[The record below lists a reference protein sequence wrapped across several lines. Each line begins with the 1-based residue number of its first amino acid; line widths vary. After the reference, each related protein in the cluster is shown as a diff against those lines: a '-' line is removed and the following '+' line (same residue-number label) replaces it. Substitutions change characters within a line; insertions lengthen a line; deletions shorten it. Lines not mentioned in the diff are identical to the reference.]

1 MINNKQHNIN
11 KNGHRIFFIL
21 ILCLF
26 GFCLVQAMQAP
37 RKKHK
42 KRPKGE
48 RVYLLHADELR
59 YDMFGRNPDAQ
70 IVKGKVSFMHQGGH
84 LTCDSAYFYQGTNS
98 VKAFG
103 HVHYRQGD
111 TLSLTCERA
120 EYDGMMQM
128 MHARRN
134 VVLHHRRQTL
144 KTDSLDFDRLY
155 NMANFFDGGTL
166 IDGKDRLVS
175 DWGEYH
181 TETREAKF
189 VFNVKLRSGKDVVTT
204 DTLYYDVPTSTAH
217 MVGPSKI
224 VSGSSV
230 VHTADGYYD
239 TKTDKAKLFGR
250 STLVDKDKS
259 ITGDS
264 LYYVKNGES
273 TGYGNVVY
281 VDKKNKNSLTCNY
294 LRYNEKTG
302 MGFATKRPVAIDYS
316 QKDTLWMHS
325 DTMRIYTFNINTDSV
340 YRKVHAYPHVRA
352 FRNDMQAICDSL
364 VFNSK
369 DSCMTMYKDPVIWN
383 ANRQMLGEE
392 IRAYMADSTIRF
404 AHVIGQALSIEQMPD
419 SVHYNQITSSEM
431 KSYFEK
437 GEMKMTEAIGNVQ
450 TVYYMT
456 NDKDSSLVGLNYL
469 ETDTMRM
476 YLGAARKLDKI
487 WTNKFTSTMYPI
499 TQVPPAKYKLPNFA
513 WFEDLRPKDKND
525 IFVWRGKSS
534 GTELKSIKRHEAPL
548 QSLKKESLKKDKEKD
563 EAETASGKTDKEAS
577 KTAPKKTDKEASK
590 TAPKK
595 TVRAAS
601 RKISKVAPKVTKK
614 NKRK

>member
-37 RKKHK
+37 KKKHK
-42 KRPKGE
+42 KRPEGE

-230 VHTADGYYD
+230 VNTADGYYD

-264 LYYVKNGES
+264 LYYVKDGES

-513 WFEDLRPKDKND
+513 WFEDLRPTDKND

-548 QSLKKESLKKDKEKD
+548 QSLKKEPLKEDEEKA
-563 EAETASGKTDKEAS
+563 EAASGKTDKEAS
-577 KTAPKKTDKEASK
+577 KSASK

-595 TVRAAS
+595 AVRAAS
-601 RKISKVAPKVTKK
+601 RKTSKVAPRVTKK

>member
-1 MINNKQHNIN
+1 MISNRHYNNI
-11 KNGHRIFFIL
+11 KNGHRIFFAL

-26 GFCLVQAMQAP
+26 GFSLVLAMQAP
-37 RKKHK
+37 KRKHK
-42 KRPKGE
+42 KRPQGD

-59 YDMFGRNPDAQ
+59 YDMYGNNPDAQ

-84 LTCDSAYFYQGTNS
+84 LTCDSAYFYQGSNS

-120 EYDGMMQM
+120 DYDGMMQM
-128 MHARRN
+128 MHARKN
-134 VVLHHRRQTL
+134 VVLRHRRQKL
-144 KTDSLDFDRLY
+144 LTDSLDFDRLY

-166 IDGKDRLVS
+166 IDGKDKLVS

-189 VFNVKLRSGKDVVTT
+189 VFNVKLRSGKDVITT

-217 MVGPSKI
+217 LVGPSRI
-224 VSGSSV
+224 ISGASV
-230 VHTADGYYD
+230 VNTHDGYYD

-281 VDKKNKNSLTCNY
+281 VDKKNKNTLTCNY

-302 MGFATKRPVAIDYS
+302 KGFATKNPVVVDYS

-352 FRNDMQAICDSL
+352 FRNDIQAVCDSL
-364 VFNSK
+364 VFNSQ
-369 DSCMTMYKDPVIWN
+369 DSCMTMYKDPITWN
-383 ANRQMLGEE
+383 LNRQLLGEE
-392 IRAYMADSTIRF
+392 IKVYMADSTIRF
-404 AHVIGQALSIEQMPD
+404 AHVLRQALSLEQMPD
-419 SVHYNQITSSEM
+419 KEHFNQITSSEM
-431 KSYFEK
+431 KSYFDR
-437 GEMKMTEAIGNVQ
+437 GEMKMSEAIGNVQ

-487 WTNKFTSTMYPI
+487 WTNKFTSTMYPM
-499 TQVPPAKYKLPNFA
+499 TQIPPAKYKLPNFA
-513 WFEDLRPKDKND
+513 WFEDIRPKDKND
-525 IFVWRGKSS
+525 IFVWRGKAKGS
-534 GTELKSIKRHEAPL
+534 ELKEIKRHQAPL
-548 QSLKKESLKKDKEKD
+548 QTLQKNASVEVPEKEKNLV
-563 EAETASGKTDKEAS
+563 EE
-577 KTAPKKTDKEASK
+577 PKVVS
-590 TAPKK
+590 
-595 TVRAAS
+595 
-601 RKISKVAPKVTKK
+601 SKVSAKQKTSKARAKK
-614 NKRK
+614 KPGVR

>member
-42 KRPKGE
+42 KRPEGE

-59 YDMFGRNPDAQ
+59 YDMFGRTPDAQ

-239 TKTDKAKLFGR
+239 TRTDKAKLFGR

-513 WFEDLRPKDKND
+513 WFEDLRPTDKND

-548 QSLKKESLKKDKEKD
+548 QSLKKESLKVDKVKA
-563 EAETASGKTDKEAS
+563 EAETDSGKTDKEAS
-577 KTAPKKTDKEASK
+577 KSASK
-590 TAPKK
+590 TTPKK
-595 TVRAAS
+595 AVRTAS
-601 RKISKVAPKVTKK
+601 RKTSKVAPKVTKK

>member
-42 KRPKGE
+42 KRPVGE
-48 RVYLLHADELR
+48 RVYLLHTDELR

-513 WFEDLRPKDKND
+513 WFEDLRPTDKND

-534 GTELKSIKRHEAPL
+534 GTELKSFKRHEAPL
-548 QSLKKESLKKDKEKD
+548 QSLKKEPLKEDEEKA

-577 KTAPKKTDKEASK
+577 KSVVK

-595 TVRAAS
+595 AVRAAS
-601 RKISKVAPKVTKK
+601 RKTSKVAPKVTKK

>member
-1 MINNKQHNIN
+1 MISNKDYNY
-11 KNGHRIFFIL
+11 KNGHRIFFIG

-37 RKKHK
+37 RKHTK
-42 KRPKGE
+42 KRPQGE

-59 YDMFGRNPDAQ
+59 YDMYGKNPDAQ
-70 IVKGKVSFMHQGGH
+70 IVKGKVSFLHQGGR
-84 LTCDSAYFYQGTNS
+84 LTCDSAYFYQGSNS

-120 EYDGMMQM
+120 EYDGQMQM
-128 MHARRN
+128 MRARKN

-144 KTDSLDFDRLY
+144 LTDSLDFDRLY

-166 IDGKDRLVS
+166 IDGKDRLVA

-189 VFNVKLRSGKDVVTT
+189 VYNVKLRSGKDVVTT
-204 DTLYYDVPTSTAH
+204 DTLYYDVRKSKAH

-224 VSGSSV
+224 VSGTSV
-230 VHTADGYYD
+230 VKTENGYYD
-239 TKTDKAKLFGR
+239 TKTDRAQLYGR
-250 STLVDKDKS
+250 STLTDKDKT

-264 LYYVKNGES
+264 LYYVKDGES

-302 MGFATKRPVAIDYS
+302 KGFATRNPVAIDYS
-316 QKDTLWMHS
+316 QKDTLWVHS

-340 YRKVHAYPHVRA
+340 YRKVHAYHKVRA
-352 FRNDMQAICDSL
+352 YRVDVQAVCDSL

-369 DSCMTMYKDPVIWN
+369 DSCMTMYKDPITWN
-383 ANRQMLGEE
+383 GNRQLLGEQ
-392 IRAYMADSTIRF
+392 IKAYMNDSTIRF
-404 AHVIGQALSIEQMPD
+404 AHVIGQALSVEQLPD
-419 SVHYNQITSSEM
+419 TVHYNQVASQEM
-431 KSYFEK
+431 KAYFEQ
-437 GEMKMTEAIGNVQ
+437 GEIKKSEAIGNVQ
-450 TVYYMT
+450 TVYYVT

-476 YLGAARKLDKI
+476 FVGAQRKLDKI
-487 WTNKFTSTMYPI
+487 WTNKFTSTMYPL
-499 TQVPPAKYKLPNFA
+499 TQTPPSKYKLPSFA
-513 WFEDLRPKDKND
+513 WFDDIRPKDKND
-525 IFVWRGKSS
+525 IFVWKAKAKGS
-534 GTELKSIKRHEAPL
+534 ELKAIKRHQAPL
-548 QSLKKESLKKDKEKD
+548 Q
-563 EAETASGKTDKEAS
+563 T
-577 KTAPKKTDKEASK
+577 
-590 TAPKK
+590 
-595 TVRAAS
+595 
-601 RKISKVAPKVTKK
+601 ISK
-614 NKRK
+614 

>member
-42 KRPKGE
+42 KRPEGE

-59 YDMFGRNPDAQ
+59 YDMFGRTPDAQ

-239 TKTDKAKLFGR
+239 TKTDKAKFFGR

-548 QSLKKESLKKDKEKD
+548 QSLKKEPLKEDKEKA
-563 EAETASGKTDKEAS
+563 EAETASGKTDKEVAKSAS
-577 KTAPKKTDKEASK
+577 KTAPKKA
-590 TAPKK
+590 
-595 TVRAAS
+595 VRAAS
-601 RKISKVAPKVTKK
+601 RKTSKVAPKVTKK

>member
-42 KRPKGE
+42 KRPEGE

-239 TKTDKAKLFGR
+239 TRTDKAKLFGR

-548 QSLKKESLKKDKEKD
+548 QSLKKEPLKEDKEKA

-577 KTAPKKTDKEASK
+577 KSASK

-601 RKISKVAPKVTKK
+601 RKTSKVAPKVTKK

>member
-42 KRPKGE
+42 KRPEGE

-111 TLSLTCERA
+111 TLSLTCDRA

-281 VDKKNKNSLTCNY
+281 VDKKNKNTLTCNY

-476 YLGAARKLDKI
+476 YLGTARKLDKI

-513 WFEDLRPKDKND
+513 WFEDLRPMDKND

-534 GTELKSIKRHEAPL
+534 GTELKSFKRHEAPL
-548 QSLKKESLKKDKEKD
+548 QSLKKEPLKEDEEKA

-577 KTAPKKTDKEASK
+577 KSAFK

-595 TVRAAS
+595 AVRAAS
-601 RKISKVAPKVTKK
+601 RKTSKVAPKVTKK

>member
-42 KRPKGE
+42 KRPEGE

-59 YDMFGRNPDAQ
+59 YDMFGRTPDAQ

-204 DTLYYDVPTSTAH
+204 DTLFYDVPTSTAH

-239 TKTDKAKLFGR
+239 TRTDKAKLFGR

-325 DTMRIYTFNINTDSV
+325 DTMRIYTYHINTDSV

-513 WFEDLRPKDKND
+513 WFEDLRPTDKNN

-534 GTELKSIKRHEAPL
+534 GTELKSFKRHEAPL
-548 QSLKKESLKKDKEKD
+548 QSLKKEPLKEDKEKA

-577 KTAPKKTDKEASK
+577 KSASK

-601 RKISKVAPKVTKK
+601 GKNSKVAPKVTKK

>member
-42 KRPKGE
+42 KRPEGE

-59 YDMFGRNPDAQ
+59 YDMFGRTPDAQ

-204 DTLYYDVPTSTAH
+204 DTLFYDVPTSTAH

-239 TKTDKAKLFGR
+239 TRTDKAKLFGR

-325 DTMRIYTFNINTDSV
+325 DTMRIYTYHINTDSV

-513 WFEDLRPKDKND
+513 WFEDLRPTDKNN

-534 GTELKSIKRHEAPL
+534 GTELKSFKRHEAPL
-548 QSLKKESLKKDKEKD
+548 QSLKKEPLKEDKEKA
-563 EAETASGKTDKEAS
+563 EAETASGKTGKEAS
-577 KTAPKKTDKEASK
+577 KSASK

>member
-1 MINNKQHNIN
+1 MISNKDYNY
-11 KNGHRIFFIL
+11 KNGHRIFFIG

-37 RKKHK
+37 RKHTK
-42 KRPKGE
+42 KRPQGE

-59 YDMFGRNPDAQ
+59 YDMYGKNPDAQ
-70 IVKGKVSFMHQGGH
+70 IVKGKVSFLHQGGR
-84 LTCDSAYFYQGTNS
+84 LTCDSAYFYQGSNS

-120 EYDGMMQM
+120 EYDGQMQM
-128 MHARRN
+128 MRARKN

-144 KTDSLDFDRLY
+144 LTDSLDFDRLY

-166 IDGKDRLVS
+166 IDGKDRLVA

-189 VFNVKLRSGKDVVTT
+189 VYNVKLRSGKDVVTT
-204 DTLYYDVPTSTAH
+204 DTLYYDVRKSKAH

-224 VSGSSV
+224 VSGTSV
-230 VHTADGYYD
+230 VKTENGYYD
-239 TKTDKAKLFGR
+239 TKTDRAQLYGR
-250 STLVDKDKS
+250 STLTDKDKT

-264 LYYVKNGES
+264 LYYVKDGES

-302 MGFATKRPVAIDYS
+302 KGFATRNPVAIDYS
-316 QKDTLWMHS
+316 QKDTLWVHS

-340 YRKVHAYPHVRA
+340 YRKVHAYHKVRA
-352 FRNDMQAICDSL
+352 YRVDVQAVCDSL

-369 DSCMTMYKDPVIWN
+369 DSCMTMYKDPITWN
-383 ANRQMLGEE
+383 GNRQLLGEQ
-392 IRAYMADSTIRF
+392 IKAYMNDSTIRF
-404 AHVIGQALSIEQMPD
+404 AHVIGQALSVEQLPD
-419 SVHYNQITSSEM
+419 SVHYNQVASQEM
-431 KSYFEK
+431 NAYFEQ
-437 GEMKMTEAIGNVQ
+437 GEIKKSEAIGNVQ
-450 TVYYMT
+450 TVYYVT

-476 YLGAARKLDKI
+476 FVGAQRKLDKI
-487 WTNKFTSTMYPI
+487 WTNKFTSTMYPL
-499 TQVPPAKYKLPNFA
+499 TQTPPSKYKLPSFA
-513 WFEDLRPKDKND
+513 WFDDIRPKDKND
-525 IFVWRGKSS
+525 IFVWKAKAKGS
-534 GTELKSIKRHEAPL
+534 ELKAIKRHQAPL
-548 QSLKKESLKKDKEKD
+548 Q
-563 EAETASGKTDKEAS
+563 T
-577 KTAPKKTDKEASK
+577 
-590 TAPKK
+590 
-595 TVRAAS
+595 
-601 RKISKVAPKVTKK
+601 ISK
-614 NKRK
+614 

>member
-42 KRPKGE
+42 KRPEGE

-230 VHTADGYYD
+230 VHTVDGYYD

-513 WFEDLRPKDKND
+513 WFEDLRPTDKND

-548 QSLKKESLKKDKEKD
+548 QSLKKESLKEDKEKA

-577 KTAPKKTDKEASK
+577 KSAAK

-595 TVRAAS
+595 AVRAAS
-601 RKISKVAPKVTKK
+601 RKTSKVAPKVTKK

>member
-21 ILCLF
+21 SLCLF

-42 KRPKGE
+42 KRPEGE

-548 QSLKKESLKKDKEKD
+548 QSLKKEPLKEDEEKA

-577 KTAPKKTDKEASK
+577 KSASK

-601 RKISKVAPKVTKK
+601 RKTSKVAPKVTKK

>member
-42 KRPKGE
+42 KRPEGE

-70 IVKGKVSFMHQGGH
+70 IVRGKVSFMHQGGH

-98 VKAFG
+98 GKAFG

-325 DTMRIYTFNINTDSV
+325 DTMRIYTYHINTDSV

-513 WFEDLRPKDKND
+513 WFEDLRPTDKND

-548 QSLKKESLKKDKEKD
+548 QSLKKEPLKEDKEKA

-577 KTAPKKTDKEASK
+577 KSASK

-601 RKISKVAPKVTKK
+601 RKTSKVAPKVTKK

>member
-42 KRPKGE
+42 KRPEGE

-59 YDMFGRNPDAQ
+59 YDMFGRTPDAQ

-103 HVHYRQGD
+103 HVHYRQSD

-513 WFEDLRPKDKND
+513 WFEDLRPTDKND

-548 QSLKKESLKKDKEKD
+548 QSLKKEPLKEDKEKA

-577 KTAPKKTDKEASK
+577 KSASK

>member
-42 KRPKGE
+42 KRPEGE

-281 VDKKNKNSLTCNY
+281 VDKKNKNTLTCNY

-548 QSLKKESLKKDKEKD
+548 QSLKKESLKEDREKA

-577 KTAPKKTDKEASK
+577 KSASK

-595 TVRAAS
+595 AVRAAS
-601 RKISKVAPKVTKK
+601 GKNSKVAPKVTKK

>member
-42 KRPKGE
+42 KRPEGE

-230 VHTADGYYD
+230 VNTADGYYD

-487 WTNKFTSTMYPI
+487 WTNKFISTMYPI

-548 QSLKKESLKKDKEKD
+548 QSLKKEPLKEDKEKA
-563 EAETASGKTDKEAS
+563 EAETASE
-577 KTAPKKTDKEASK
+577 KTA
-590 TAPKK
+590 
-595 TVRAAS
+595 
-601 RKISKVAPKVTKK
+601 KVAPKVTKK

>member
-1 MINNKQHNIN
+1 MNTIN
-11 KNGHRIFFIL
+11 KISRYLSGHRIQL
-21 ILCLF
+21 AVVLCLF
-26 GFCLVQAMQAP
+26 GLCVAQS
-37 RKKHK
+37 RKVAKGRH
-42 KRPKGE
+42 RPKTDE
-48 RVYLLHADELR
+48 RVYLKHADMLR
-59 YDMFGRNPDAQ
+59 FNQYGEHAGAQ
-70 IVKGKVSFMHQGGH
+70 ILNGNVAFLHKGAL

-548 QSLKKESLKKDKEKD
+548 QSLKKESLKKDKEKA
-563 EAETASGKTDKEAS
+563 EAETASG
-577 KTAPKKTDKEASK
+577 KTDKEASK

>member
-21 ILCLF
+21 IRCLF

-42 KRPKGE
+42 KRPEGE

-175 DWGEYH
+175 DSGECH

-281 VDKKNKNSLTCNY
+281 VDKKNKNTLTCNY

-513 WFEDLRPKDKND
+513 WFEDLRPTDKND

-534 GTELKSIKRHEAPL
+534 GTELKSFKRHEAPL
-548 QSLKKESLKKDKEKD
+548 QSLKKEPLKEDEEKA

-577 KTAPKKTDKEASK
+577 KSASK

-601 RKISKVAPKVTKK
+601 RKTSKVAPKVTKK

>member
-37 RKKHK
+37 KKKTK
-42 KRPKGE
+42 KRPEGE

-239 TKTDKAKLFGR
+239 TRTDKAKLFGR

-281 VDKKNKNSLTCNY
+281 VDKKNKNTLTCNY

-513 WFEDLRPKDKND
+513 WFEDLRPTDKND

-534 GTELKSIKRHEAPL
+534 GTELKSFKRHEAPL
-548 QSLKKESLKKDKEKD
+548 QSLKKEPLKEDKEKA

-577 KTAPKKTDKEASK
+577 KSASK

-601 RKISKVAPKVTKK
+601 RKTSKVAPKVTKK

>member
-281 VDKKNKNSLTCNY
+281 VDKNNKNSLTCNY

-548 QSLKKESLKKDKEKD
+548 QSLKKESLKKDKEKA
-563 EAETASGKTDKEAS
+563 EAETASG
-577 KTAPKKTDKEASK
+577 KTDKEASK

-601 RKISKVAPKVTKK
+601 RKISKVAPKVTNK

>member
-42 KRPKGE
+42 KRPEGE

-499 TQVPPAKYKLPNFA
+499 TQVPPAKYKLPNFV
-513 WFEDLRPKDKND
+513 WFEDLRPTDKND

-548 QSLKKESLKKDKEKD
+548 QSLKKEPLKEDKEKA

-577 KTAPKKTDKEASK
+577 KSASK

-601 RKISKVAPKVTKK
+601 RKTSKVAPKVTKK

>member
-1 MINNKQHNIN
+1 MINNKQYNIN

-281 VDKKNKNSLTCNY
+281 VDKKNKNTLTCNY

-302 MGFATKRPVAIDYS
+302 KGFATKRPVAIDYS

-513 WFEDLRPKDKND
+513 WFEDLRPTDKND

-548 QSLKKESLKKDKEKD
+548 QSLKKESLKENKEKA
-563 EAETASGKTDKEAS
+563 EAETASGKTAKEASKSAS
-577 KTAPKKTDKEASK
+577 KTAPKKA
-590 TAPKK
+590 
-595 TVRAAS
+595 VRAVS
-601 RKISKVAPKVTKK
+601 RKTSKVAPKVTKK

>member
-1 MINNKQHNIN
+1 MINNKQYNIN

-42 KRPKGE
+42 KRPEGE

-513 WFEDLRPKDKND
+513 WFEDLRPTDKND

-548 QSLKKESLKKDKEKD
+548 QSLKKESLKEDKEKA

-577 KTAPKKTDKEASK
+577 KSAAK

-595 TVRAAS
+595 AVRAAS
-601 RKISKVAPKVTKK
+601 WKNSKVAPKVTKK

>member
-37 RKKHK
+37 KKKTK
-42 KRPKGE
+42 KRPEGE

-230 VHTADGYYD
+230 VNTADGYYD

-264 LYYVKNGES
+264 LYYVKDGES

-513 WFEDLRPKDKND
+513 WFEDLRPTDKND

-548 QSLKKESLKKDKEKD
+548 QSLKKEPLKEDKEKA

-577 KTAPKKTDKEASK
+577 KSAVK

-595 TVRAAS
+595 AVRAAS
-601 RKISKVAPKVTKK
+601 RKNSKVAPKVTKK

>member
-42 KRPKGE
+42 KRPEGE

-70 IVKGKVSFMHQGGH
+70 IVKGRVSFMHQGGH

-513 WFEDLRPKDKND
+513 WFEDLRPTDKND

-534 GTELKSIKRHEAPL
+534 GTELKSFKRHEAPL
-548 QSLKKESLKKDKEKD
+548 QSLKKEPLKEDKEKA
-563 EAETASGKTDKEAS
+563 EAEAASE
-577 KTAPKKTDKEASK
+577 KTA
-590 TAPKK
+590 
-595 TVRAAS
+595 
-601 RKISKVAPKVTKK
+601 KVAPKVTKK

>member
-1 MINNKQHNIN
+1 MISNKDYNY
-11 KNGHRIFFIL
+11 KNGHRIFFIG

-37 RKKHK
+37 RKHTK
-42 KRPKGE
+42 KRPQGE

-59 YDMFGRNPDAQ
+59 YDMYGKNPDAQ
-70 IVKGKVSFMHQGGH
+70 IVKGKVSFLHQGGR
-84 LTCDSAYFYQGTNS
+84 LTCDSAYFYQGSNS

-120 EYDGMMQM
+120 EYDGQMQM
-128 MHARRN
+128 MQARKN

-144 KTDSLDFDRLY
+144 LTDSLDFDRLY

-166 IDGKDRLVS
+166 IDGKDRLVA

-189 VFNVKLRSGKDVVTT
+189 VYNVKLRSGKDVVTT
-204 DTLYYDVPTSTAH
+204 DTLYYDVRKSKAH

-224 VSGSSV
+224 VSGTSV
-230 VHTADGYYD
+230 VKTENGYYD
-239 TKTDKAKLFGR
+239 TKTDRAQLYGR
-250 STLVDKDKS
+250 STLTDKDKT

-264 LYYVKNGES
+264 LYYVKDGES

-302 MGFATKRPVAIDYS
+302 KGFATRNPVAIDYS
-316 QKDTLWMHS
+316 QKDTLWVHS

-340 YRKVHAYPHVRA
+340 YRKVHAYHKVRA
-352 FRNDMQAICDSL
+352 YRVDVQAVCDSL

-369 DSCMTMYKDPVIWN
+369 DSCMTMYKDPITWN
-383 ANRQMLGEE
+383 GNRQLLGEQ
-392 IRAYMADSTIRF
+392 IKAYMNDSTIRF
-404 AHVIGQALSIEQMPD
+404 AHVIGQALSVEQLPD
-419 SVHYNQITSSEM
+419 SVHYNQVASQEM
-431 KSYFEK
+431 KAYFEQ
-437 GEMKMTEAIGNVQ
+437 GEIKKSEAIGNVQ
-450 TVYYMT
+450 TVYYVT

-476 YLGAARKLDKI
+476 FVGAQRKLDKI
-487 WTNKFTSTMYPI
+487 WTNKFTSTMYPL
-499 TQVPPAKYKLPNFA
+499 TQTPPSKYKLPSFA
-513 WFEDLRPKDKND
+513 WFDDIRPKDKND
-525 IFVWRGKSS
+525 IFVWKAKAKGS
-534 GTELKSIKRHEAPL
+534 ELKAIKRHQAPL
-548 QSLKKESLKKDKEKD
+548 Q
-563 EAETASGKTDKEAS
+563 T
-577 KTAPKKTDKEASK
+577 
-590 TAPKK
+590 
-595 TVRAAS
+595 
-601 RKISKVAPKVTKK
+601 ISK
-614 NKRK
+614 

>member
-281 VDKKNKNSLTCNY
+281 VDKKNKNTLTCNY

-302 MGFATKRPVAIDYS
+302 KGFATKRPVAIDYS

-325 DTMRIYTFNINTDSV
+325 DTMRIYTYHINTDSV

-476 YLGAARKLDKI
+476 YLGTARKLDKI

-513 WFEDLRPKDKND
+513 WFEDLRPTDKND

-548 QSLKKESLKKDKEKD
+548 QSLKKEPLKEDKEKA
-563 EAETASGKTDKEAS
+563 EAETASGKTDKEVAKSAS
-577 KTAPKKTDKEASK
+577 KTAPKKA
-590 TAPKK
+590 
-595 TVRAAS
+595 VRAAS
-601 RKISKVAPKVTKK
+601 RKTSKVAPKVTKK

>member
-42 KRPKGE
+42 KRPEGE

-513 WFEDLRPKDKND
+513 WFEDLRPTDKND

-548 QSLKKESLKKDKEKD
+548 QSLKKEPLKEDKEKA

-577 KTAPKKTDKEASK
+577 KSAVK

-595 TVRAAS
+595 TVRTAS
-601 RKISKVAPKVTKK
+601 RKTSKVAPKVTKK

>member
-42 KRPKGE
+42 KRPEGE

-230 VHTADGYYD
+230 VNTADGYYD

-281 VDKKNKNSLTCNY
+281 VDKKNKNTLTCNY

-513 WFEDLRPKDKND
+513 WFEDLRPTDKND

-548 QSLKKESLKKDKEKD
+548 QSLKKEPLKEDKEKA

-577 KTAPKKTDKEASK
+577 KSASK

>member
-37 RKKHK
+37 KKKHK
-42 KRPKGE
+42 KRPEGE

-111 TLSLTCERA
+111 TLSLTCERV

-230 VHTADGYYD
+230 VNTADGYYD

-264 LYYVKNGES
+264 LYYVKDGES

-325 DTMRIYTFNINTDSV
+325 DTMRIYTYHINTDSV

-364 VFNSK
+364 VFSSK
-369 DSCMTMYKDPVIWN
+369 DSCMTMYKDPVVWN

-404 AHVIGQALSIEQMPD
+404 AHVIGQALSIEQMSD

-513 WFEDLRPKDKND
+513 WFEDLRPTDKND

-548 QSLKKESLKKDKEKD
+548 QSLKKEPFKEDKEKA
-563 EAETASGKTDKEAS
+563 EAETASEKTDKEAS
-577 KTAPKKTDKEASK
+577 KSASK
-590 TAPKK
+590 TDSKK
-595 TVRAAS
+595 AVRAAS
-601 RKISKVAPKVTKK
+601 RKTSTVAPKVTKK

>member
-42 KRPKGE
+42 KRPEGE

-281 VDKKNKNSLTCNY
+281 VDKKNKNTLTCNY

-369 DSCMTMYKDPVIWN
+369 DSCMTMYKDPIIWN

-513 WFEDLRPKDKND
+513 WFEDLRPTDKND

-534 GTELKSIKRHEAPL
+534 GTELKSFKRHEAPL
-548 QSLKKESLKKDKEKD
+548 QSLKKEPLKEDKEKA

-577 KTAPKKTDKEASK
+577 KSASK

>member
-1 MINNKQHNIN
+1 MISNKDYNY
-11 KNGHRIFFIL
+11 KNGHRIFFIG

-37 RKKHK
+37 RKHTK
-42 KRPKGE
+42 KRPQGE

-59 YDMFGRNPDAQ
+59 YDMYGKNPDAQ
-70 IVKGKVSFMHQGGH
+70 IVKGKVSFLHQGGR
-84 LTCDSAYFYQGTNS
+84 LTCDSAYFYQGSNS

-120 EYDGMMQM
+120 EYDGQMQM
-128 MHARRN
+128 MRARKN

-144 KTDSLDFDRLY
+144 LTDSLDFDRLY

-166 IDGKDRLVS
+166 IDGKDRLVA

-189 VFNVKLRSGKDVVTT
+189 VYNVKLRSGKDVVTT
-204 DTLYYDVPTSTAH
+204 DTLYYDVRKSKAH

-224 VSGSSV
+224 VSGTSV
-230 VHTADGYYD
+230 VKTENGYYD
-239 TKTDKAKLFGR
+239 TKTDRAQLYGR
-250 STLVDKDKS
+250 STLTDKDKT

-264 LYYVKNGES
+264 LYYVKDGES

-302 MGFATKRPVAIDYS
+302 KGFATRNPVAIDYS
-316 QKDTLWMHS
+316 QKDTLWVHS

-340 YRKVHAYPHVRA
+340 YRKVHAYHKVRA
-352 FRNDMQAICDSL
+352 YRVDVQAVCDSL

-369 DSCMTMYKDPVIWN
+369 DSCMTMYKDPITWN
-383 ANRQMLGEE
+383 GNRQLLGEQ
-392 IRAYMADSTIRF
+392 IKAYMNDSTIRF
-404 AHVIGQALSIEQMPD
+404 AHVIGQALSVEQLPD
-419 SVHYNQITSSEM
+419 SVHYNQVASQEM
-431 KSYFEK
+431 KAYLEQ
-437 GEMKMTEAIGNVQ
+437 GEIKKSEAIGNVQ
-450 TVYYMT
+450 TVYYVT

-476 YLGAARKLDKI
+476 FVGAQRKLDKI
-487 WTNKFTSTMYPI
+487 WTNKFTSTMYPL
-499 TQVPPAKYKLPNFA
+499 TQTPPSKYKLPSFA
-513 WFEDLRPKDKND
+513 WFDDIRPKDKND
-525 IFVWRGKSS
+525 IFVWKAKAKGS
-534 GTELKSIKRHEAPL
+534 ELKAIKRHQAPL
-548 QSLKKESLKKDKEKD
+548 Q
-563 EAETASGKTDKEAS
+563 T
-577 KTAPKKTDKEASK
+577 
-590 TAPKK
+590 
-595 TVRAAS
+595 
-601 RKISKVAPKVTKK
+601 ISK
-614 NKRK
+614 

>member
-42 KRPKGE
+42 KRPEGE

-281 VDKKNKNSLTCNY
+281 VDKKNKNTLTCNY

-548 QSLKKESLKKDKEKD
+548 QSLKKEPLKEDEEKA
-563 EAETASGKTDKEAS
+563 EAASGKTDKEAS
-577 KTAPKKTDKEASK
+577 KSASK

-595 TVRAAS
+595 AVRAAS
-601 RKISKVAPKVTKK
+601 RKTSKVAPKVTKK

>member
-1 MINNKQHNIN
+1 MINNKQYNIN

-42 KRPKGE
+42 KRPEGE

-513 WFEDLRPKDKND
+513 WFEDLRPTDKND

-548 QSLKKESLKKDKEKD
+548 QSLKKESLKEDKEKA

-577 KTAPKKTDKEASK
+577 KSAAK

-595 TVRAAS
+595 AVRAAS
-601 RKISKVAPKVTKK
+601 RKNSKVAPKVTKK

>member
-11 KNGHRIFFIL
+11 KNGHRIFFLL

-42 KRPKGE
+42 KRPEGE

-513 WFEDLRPKDKND
+513 WFEDLRPTDKND

-548 QSLKKESLKKDKEKD
+548 QSLKKEPLKEDKEKA

-577 KTAPKKTDKEASK
+577 KSASK

>member
-42 KRPKGE
+42 KRPEGE

-230 VHTADGYYD
+230 VNTADGYYD

-264 LYYVKNGES
+264 LYYVKDGES

-513 WFEDLRPKDKND
+513 WFEDLRPTDKND

-548 QSLKKESLKKDKEKD
+548 QSLKKEPLKEDREKA

-577 KTAPKKTDKEASK
+577 KSAVK

-595 TVRAAS
+595 AVRAAS
-601 RKISKVAPKVTKK
+601 RKNSKVAPKVTKK